1 VETRLVCNDKFDPKV
16 AVMTSVPVKQSQVAR
31 MAITRQDMIEY
42 FRLEGSRDLL
52 RGYGRYQNNIPDDAS
67 EWNQELFPV
76 VRGIWNPEMSGGRN
90 RCEIGAQLR
99 TAADLF
105 ESYPD
110 GSHRVLD
117 NFPIGSP
124 EERTAA
130 IFREIADYVEQWASP
145 LDRDAIS
152 NTPVTARELIM
163 RFPRLS
169 NILPLYFGQDG
180 AAVSDDMQ
188 DASTE
193 EGIRMYID
201 ETHPG
206 CPWNLPAAV
215 AECHEALALFH
226 TEDQLERFFSGP
238 GMHGGSGSGDFT
250 DFLPLFARLCSE
262 HMREFH
268 SSMWESR

>member
-1 VETRLVCNDKFDPKV
+1 
-16 AVMTSVPVKQSQVAR
+16 
-31 MAITRQDMIEY
+31 MAITSQDMIEY
-42 FRLEGSRDLL
+42 FRLEGARNLL
-52 RGYGRYQNNIPDDAS
+52 KLYGRYQDNIPDDAS
-67 EWNQELFPV
+67 EWRKELFPV
-76 VRGIWNPEMSGGRN
+76 VRGIWNSEMDGGRN
-90 RCEIGAQLR
+90 RYEIGAQLR

-105 ESYPD
+105 EIHPD
-110 GSHRVLD
+110 GSHHALK
-117 NFPIGSP
+117 NFPTGHP
-124 EERTAA
+124 KERTAA

-145 LDRDAIS
+145 LDREAIS
-152 NTPVTARELIM
+152 NTPITARELIM

-215 AECHEALALFH
+215 AECHEALAIFH
-226 TEDQLERFFSGP
+226 TEDQLDRFFCGA
-238 GMHGGSGSGDFT
+238 GIHGGSGSDDFT

-268 SSMWESR
+268 SPMWEPR

>member
-1 VETRLVCNDKFDPKV
+1 
-16 AVMTSVPVKQSQVAR
+16 MS
-31 MAITRQDMIEY
+31 EY
-42 FRLEGSRDLL
+42 FRLEGARNLL
-52 RGYGRYQNNIPDDAS
+52 RLYGRYQNNIPDESS
-67 EWNQELFPV
+67 EWKRDLFPV
-76 VRGIWNPEMSGGRN
+76 VRGIWNSEMSGGRN
-90 RCEIGAQLR
+90 RYEIGAQLR
-99 TAADLF
+99 AAADLF
-105 ESYPD
+105 ESHPD
-110 GSHRVLD
+110 GSHRALD

-124 EERTAA
+124 RGRTAA

-145 LDRDAIS
+145 LDRGAIGDIP
-152 NTPVTARELIM
+152 TTARELIM

-169 NILPLYFGQDG
+169 NVLPLYFGEDG
-180 AAVSDDMQ
+180 AAVSDDRL

-201 ETHPG
+201 DTHPE

-226 TEDQLERFFSGP
+226 TEAQLDGFFCGA
-238 GMHGGSGSGDFT
+238 GMHGGSGSDDFT

-268 SSMWESR
+268 SPIWEPR